1 MIIKKY
7 LGQTLADMG
16 FITTQ
21 QLDEALQ
28 RQKQIMKEKA
38 SPERLQRDRLVT
50 EARLAIETDTA
61 PLLGHIL
68 NDMGF
73 VTKGQLEQALQ
84 EQDKTFQAYMSLENE
99 KFGIAVEIGALVNS
113 TFSLAEVLHLIMMHA
128 NRVTNSVAST
138 LMLVDETTGEL
149 VFSVPTGP
157 KEDKLIDIRIPSG
170 EGIAGWVVEHE
181 KPALVPN
188 VKEDARFY
196 PKVDEISGFETKSM
210 LCVPLKAKT
219 KLIGVLEV
227 INKVDGTFFTKED
240 ELLLSMFGYQAAVAI
255 ENARL
260 YGELMDQL
268 KESKRAKD
276 ALRESEEKTRA
287 LLNAINDIALLL
299 DTDGT
304 VLDSNA
310 IALQRLGKSADKL
323 VGKCI
328 YDFFPP
334 PLAEP
339 TKNAVS
345 EVIRTGKPFCME
357 FEQESRIYDSQV
369 YPICDAQ
376 GKAIQIGVI
385 SSDIT
390 ERRSMEAQL
399 RQTHK
404 MEAIGTLAG
413 GIAHDFNNILGII
426 LGNTELAMDDVPEW
440 NPACLNLEEI
450 RIAGIRARDV
460 VRQLLSFAHKTDQER
475 KPVIINSIIIDVLKL
490 LRFSIPA
497 NIEIRHNL
505 PKGPEVILADPTQ
518 LNQIMINLF
527 TNAAHAMEK
536 DGGILEINMESV
548 NLTASTAQFRD
559 LSPGPYVKL
568 SVSDTGAG
576 IGPEIKNRIFDPYF
590 TTKEVGKGSG
600 MGLSVVHG
608 IVMNH
613 NGAISVDSELGKG
626 ATFTILLPTSKRE
639 PVPETTIDEEL
650 PTGKEMILFV
660 DDEESIVKMGM
671 QRLKRLGYK
680 VESTTSPVEA
690 LDLFSSKSDQF
701 DLVIT
706 DLTMP
711 KMTGDKLVKAILDIR
726 PDIPIILCTGF
737 SEKIN
742 SEKIREIGA
751 AAYLEKPHDKYAL
764 SKTVRR
770 VLDKKILEQ

>member
-28 RQKQIMKEKA
+28 RQKQVMKEKA

-50 EARLAIETDTA
+50 EARLAKDTDTA
-61 PLLGHIL
+61 PLLGRIL

-73 VTKGQLEQALQ
+73 VTKEQLEQALQ
-84 EQDKTFQAYMSLENE
+84 EQEKTFQTYMSLENE
-99 KFGIAVEIGALVNS
+99 KLGIAVEIGALVNS
-113 TFSLAEVLHLIMMHA
+113 TLSLAEVLHLIMTHA

-157 KEDKLIDIRIPSG
+157 KEDKLIDIRIPPG

-196 PKVDEISGFETKSM
+196 PKIDEISGFETESM

-227 INKVDGTFFTKED
+227 INKVDGTFFKKED

-260 YGELMDQL
+260 YGELTDQL

-276 ALRESEEKTRA
+276 ALRESEEKTRT
-287 LLNAINDIALLL
+287 LLNAIDDMAVLL

-310 IALQRLGKSADKL
+310 ITLQRLGKSADEL

-334 PLAEP
+334 PQAEP
-339 TKNAVS
+339 IRNAVS
-345 EVIRTGKPFCME
+345 KVIKTGKPFRME
-357 FEQESRIYDSQV
+357 LEQESRIYDSHV
-369 YPICDAQ
+369 YPICDTQ
-376 GKAIQIGVI
+376 GKVIQVGVI

-390 ERRSMEAQL
+390 ERRNMEAQL

-440 NPACLNLEEI
+440 NPASQNLEEI

-460 VRQLLSFAHKTDQER
+460 VRQLLSFTHKTDQER
-475 KPVIINSIIIDVLKL
+475 KPTIINSIIIEVLKL
-490 LRFSIPA
+490 LRSSIPA
-497 NIEIRHNL
+497 SIEIRHNIT
-505 PKGPEVILADPTQ
+505 KGSEIILADPTQ
-518 LNQIMINLF
+518 LNQVMINLL

-548 NLTASTAQFRD
+548 NLTESTAQFHD

-568 SVSDTGAG
+568 SVSDTGPG
-576 IGPEIKNRIFDPYF
+576 IDPEIKDRIFDPYF

-600 MGLSVVHG
+600 MGLAVVRG
-608 IVMNH
+608 IIMNH
-613 NGAISVDSELGKG
+613 NGAISVDSKLGKG
-626 ATFTILLPTSKRE
+626 TTFTIFLPTSKRE
-639 PVPETTIDEEL
+639 LVPETTIDEEL
-650 PTGKEMILFV
+650 PTGQERILYV
-660 DDEESIVKMGM
+660 DDEESIVKTGS

-680 VESTTSPVEA
+680 VESRTSPIEA
-690 LDLFSSKSDQF
+690 LDLFRSKPDQF

-726 PDIPIILCTGF
+726 PGLPIILCSGF

-742 SEKIREIGA
+742 SEKVRKIGA
-751 AAYLEKPHDKYAL
+751 TVYLEKPYDKRDL
-764 SKTVRR
+764 SRAVRR
-770 VLDKKILEQ
+770 GLDEKY

>member
-1 MIIKKY
+1 MLIKKY
-7 LGQTLADMG
+7 LGQTMAEMG
-16 FITTQ
+16 FVTRQ

-28 RQKQIMKEKA
+28 KQKQIMQEKA
-38 SPERLQRDRLVT
+38 SPERLPRDRLVT
-50 EARLAIETDTA
+50 EARLAKDTDMS
-61 PLLGHIL
+61 PLLGQVL

-73 VTKGQLEQALQ
+73 VTKEQLEQALQ
-84 EQDKTFQAYMSLENE
+84 EQEKPFQAYTSWENGQL
-99 KFGIAVEIGALVNS
+99 GIAVEIGALVNS
-113 TFSLAEVLHLIMMHA
+113 TLNLAEVLHLIMTHA

-138 LMLVDETTGEL
+138 LMLVDETTREL

-157 KEDKLIDIRIPSG
+157 KEDKLIDIRIPPG
-170 EGIAGWVVEHE
+170 KGIAGWVVEHG
-181 KPALVPN
+181 KPALVPD

-196 PKVDEISGFETKSM
+196 QKVDEMSGFETESM
-210 LCVPLKAKT
+210 LCVPLIAKT
-219 KLIGVLEV
+219 KLIGVLQV
-227 INKVDGTFFTKED
+227 INKADETFFNEED

-260 YGELMDQL
+260 YGELIDQL

-276 ALRESEEKTRA
+276 ALRESEERTRT
-287 LLNAINDIALLL
+287 LLNAIDDIALLL

-310 IALQRLGKSADKL
+310 TALQRLGKSADEL

-334 PLAEP
+334 PQAEAIR
-339 TKNAVS
+339 NAVS
-345 EVIRTGKPFCME
+345 EVIRKGKPFRIE
-357 FEQESRIYDSQV
+357 LEQESRIYDSHV

-376 GKAIQIGVI
+376 GKVIQAGVI

-399 RQTHK
+399 RQSHK

-440 NPACLNLEEI
+440 NPARLNLEEI
-450 RIAGIRARDV
+450 ITAGIRARDV

-475 KPVIINSIIIDVLKL
+475 KPVIINSVIIDGLRL

-497 NIEIRHNL
+497 NIEIRHNI
-505 PKGPEVILADPTQ
+505 PKGSEVIFADPTQ
-518 LNQIMINLF
+518 LNQVMINLF

-536 DGGILEINMESV
+536 DGGILAINVESV
-548 NLTASTAQFRD
+548 NLTASTAQSHD
-559 LSPGPYVKL
+559 LPPGSYVKL
-568 SVSDTGAG
+568 SVSDTGDG
-576 IGPEIKNRIFDPYF
+576 IAPEIKDRIFDPYF

-626 ATFTILLPTSKRE
+626 ATFTIFLPASKRE

-650 PTGKEMILFV
+650 PTGKERILFV
-660 DDEESIVKMGM
+660 DDEESIVKMGI

-680 VESTTSPVEA
+680 VESTTSPIEA
-690 LDLFSSKSDQF
+690 LDLFRSKSDQF

-751 AAYLEKPHDKYAL
+751 AVYLEKPHDKHDL
-764 SKTVRR
+764 SKTIRR
-770 VLDKKILEQ
+770 VLDKKN

>member
-1 MIIKKY
+1 MLIKKY
-7 LGQTLADMG
+7 LGQTLAEMG

-50 EARLAIETDTA
+50 EARLAKDTDTG
-61 PLLGHIL
+61 PLLGQIL

-99 KFGIAVEIGALVNS
+99 KLGIAVEIGALVNS
-113 TFSLAEVLHLIMMHA
+113 TLSLAEVLHLIMTHA

-157 KEDKLIDIRIPSG
+157 KEDKLIDIRIPPG

-196 PKVDEISGFETKSM
+196 PKIDEISGFETKSM

-227 INKVDGTFFTKED
+227 INKLDGTFFKKED

-260 YGELMDQL
+260 YGELNDQL

-276 ALRESEEKTRA
+276 ALRESEGKTRA
-287 LLNAINDIALLL
+287 LLNAIDDMAVLL

-310 IALQRLGKSADKL
+310 ITLQRLGKSADEL

-328 YDFFPP
+328 YDFFPLP
-334 PLAEP
+334 QAEP
-339 TKNAVS
+339 IRNAVS
-345 EVIRTGKPFCME
+345 EVIKTGKPFRME
-357 FEQESRIYDSQV
+357 LEQERRIYDSHV

-376 GKAIQIGVI
+376 GKVIQVGVI

-390 ERRSMEAQL
+390 ERRNMEVQL

-426 LGNTELAMDDVPEW
+426 LGYTELVMDDVPEW
-440 NPACLNLEEI
+440 NPARQNLEEI

-460 VRQLLSFAHKTDQER
+460 VRQLLSFARKTDQER
-475 KPVIINSIIIDVLKL
+475 KPTIINSIIIEVLKL
-490 LRFSIPA
+490 LRSSIPA
-497 NIEIRHNL
+497 SIEIRHNL
-505 PKGPEVILADPTQ
+505 TKGSAIILADPTQ
-518 LNQIMINLF
+518 LNQVMINLL
-527 TNAAHAMEK
+527 TNAAYAMEK

-548 NLTASTAQFRD
+548 NLTESTAQFHD

-568 SVSDTGAG
+568 SVSDTGSG
-576 IGPEIKNRIFDPYF
+576 IGPEIKDRIFDPYF
-590 TTKEVGKGSG
+590 TTKEVGEGSG
-600 MGLSVVHG
+600 MGLAVVHG
-608 IVMNH
+608 IIMNH
-613 NGAISVDSELGKG
+613 KGAISVDSELGKG
-626 ATFTILLPTSKRE
+626 TTFTIFLPTSKRE

-650 PTGKEMILFV
+650 PTGQERILYV
-660 DDEESIVKMGM
+660 DDEESIVKIGS

-680 VESTTSPVEA
+680 VESSTSPIEA
-690 LDLFSSKSDQF
+690 LDLFRSKPDQF

-726 PDIPIILCTGF
+726 PGLPIILCTGF
-737 SEKIN
+737 SDKIN
-742 SEKIREIGA
+742 SEKVRKIGA
-751 AAYLEKPHDKYAL
+751 TVYLEKPYDKRDL
-764 SKTVRR
+764 SRAVRR
-770 VLDKKILEQ
+770 GLDEKY

>member
-1 MIIKKY
+1 MLIKKY
-7 LGQTLADMG
+7 LGQTLAEMG

-50 EARLAIETDTA
+50 EARLAKDTDTG
-61 PLLGHIL
+61 PLLGQIL

-99 KFGIAVEIGALVNS
+99 KLGIAVEIGALVNS
-113 TFSLAEVLHLIMMHA
+113 TLSLAEVLHLIMTHA

-157 KEDKLIDIRIPSG
+157 KEDKLIDIRIPPG

-196 PKVDEISGFETKSM
+196 PKIDEISGFETKSM

-227 INKVDGTFFTKED
+227 INKLDGTFFKKED

-260 YGELMDQL
+260 YGELNDQL

-276 ALRESEEKTRA
+276 ALRESEGKTRA
-287 LLNAINDIALLL
+287 LLNAIDDMAVLL

-310 IALQRLGKSADKL
+310 ITLQRLGKSADEL

-328 YDFFPP
+328 YDFFPLP
-334 PLAEP
+334 QAEP
-339 TKNAVS
+339 IRNAVS
-345 EVIRTGKPFCME
+345 EVIKTGKPFRME
-357 FEQESRIYDSQV
+357 LEQERRIYDSHV

-376 GKAIQIGVI
+376 GKVIQVGVI

-390 ERRSMEAQL
+390 ERRNMEVQL

-426 LGNTELAMDDVPEW
+426 LGYTELVMDDVPEW
-440 NPACLNLEEI
+440 NPARQNLEEI

-460 VRQLLSFAHKTDQER
+460 VRQLLSFARKTDQER
-475 KPVIINSIIIDVLKL
+475 KPTIINSIIIEVLKL
-490 LRFSIPA
+490 LRSSIPA
-497 NIEIRHNL
+497 SIEIRHNIT
-505 PKGPEVILADPTQ
+505 KGSEIILADPTQ
-518 LNQIMINLF
+518 LNQVMINLL

-548 NLTASTAQFRD
+548 NLTESTAQFHD

-568 SVSDTGAG
+568 SVSDTGSG
-576 IGPEIKNRIFDPYF
+576 IGPEIKDRIFDPYF
-590 TTKEVGKGSG
+590 TTKEVGEGSG
-600 MGLSVVHG
+600 MGLAVVHG
-608 IVMNH
+608 IIMNH
-613 NGAISVDSELGKG
+613 KGAISVDSELGKG
-626 ATFTILLPTSKRE
+626 TTFTIFLPTSKRE

-650 PTGKEMILFV
+650 PTGQERILYV
-660 DDEESIVKMGM
+660 DDEESIVKIGS

-680 VESTTSPVEA
+680 VESSTSPIEA
-690 LDLFSSKSDQF
+690 LDLFRSKPDQF

-726 PDIPIILCTGF
+726 PGLPIILCTGF
-737 SEKIN
+737 SDKIN
-742 SEKIREIGA
+742 SEKVRKIGA
-751 AAYLEKPHDKYAL
+751 TVYLEKPYDKRDL
-764 SKTVRR
+764 SRAVRR
-770 VLDKKILEQ
+770 GLDEKY

>member
-1 MIIKKY
+1 MKVKKY
-7 LGQTLADMG
+7 LGQTMAEMG
-16 FITTQ
+16 FVTTQ
-21 QLDEALQ
+21 QLDVALQ
-28 RQKQIMKEKA
+28 KQKQIMQEKA
-38 SPERLQRDRLVT
+38 SPARLQRDRLVT
-50 EARLAIETDTA
+50 EARLAKEKDMLPSI
-61 PLLGHIL
+61 GQIL
-68 NDMGF
+68 ITMGY
-73 VTKGQLEQALQ
+73 VTKEQLEHALE
-84 EQDKTFQAYMSLENE
+84 EQDKTFQAYMSLESE
-99 KFGIAVEIGALVNS
+99 KLAIAIEIGALVNS
-113 TFSLAEVLHLIMMHA
+113 TLNLVEVLHLIMTHA

-138 LMLVDETTGEL
+138 LMLVDETTREL

-157 KEDKLIDIRIPSG
+157 KEDKLIDIRIPPG
-170 EGIAGWVVEHE
+170 KGIAGWVVEHG
-181 KPALVPN
+181 KPALVPD

-196 PKVDEISGFETKSM
+196 QKVDEMSGFETESM
-210 LCVPLKAKT
+210 LCVPLIAKT
-219 KLIGVLEV
+219 KLIGVLQV
-227 INKVDGTFFTKED
+227 INKADETFFNEED

-260 YGELMDQL
+260 YGELIDQL

-276 ALRESEEKTRA
+276 ALRESEERTRT
-287 LLNAINDIALLL
+287 LLNAIDDIALLL

-310 IALQRLGKSADKL
+310 TALQRLGKSADEL

-334 PLAEP
+334 PQAEAIR
-339 TKNAVS
+339 NAVS
-345 EVIRTGKPFCME
+345 EVIRKGKPFRME
-357 FEQESRIYDSQV
+357 LEQESRIYDSHV

-376 GKAIQIGVI
+376 GKVIQAGVI

-399 RQTHK
+399 RQSHK
-404 MEAIGTLAG
+404 MEAVGTLAG

-440 NPACLNLEEI
+440 NPARLNLEEI
-450 RIAGIRARDV
+450 ITAGIRARDV

-475 KPVIINSIIIDVLKL
+475 KPVMINSVIIDGLRL

-505 PKGPEVILADPTQ
+505 PKGSEVIFADPTQ
-518 LNQIMINLF
+518 LNQVMINLF

-536 DGGILEINMESV
+536 DGGILAINVESV
-548 NLTASTAQFRD
+548 NLTASTAQSHD
-559 LSPGPYVKL
+559 LPPGSYVKL
-568 SVSDTGAG
+568 SVSDTGDG
-576 IGPEIKNRIFDPYF
+576 IAPEIKDRIFDPYF

-626 ATFTILLPTSKRE
+626 ATFTIFLPASKRE

-650 PTGKEMILFV
+650 PTGKERILFV
-660 DDEESIVKMGM
+660 DDEESIVKMGI

-680 VESTTSPVEA
+680 VESTTSPIEA
-690 LDLFSSKSDQF
+690 LDLFRSKSDQF

-751 AAYLEKPHDKYAL
+751 AVYLEKPHDKHDL
-764 SKTVRR
+764 SKTIRR
-770 VLDKKILEQ
+770 VLDKKN

>member
-1 MIIKKY
+1 MLIKKY
-7 LGQTLADMG
+7 LGQTLAEMG

-50 EARLAIETDTA
+50 EARLAKDTDTG
-61 PLLGHIL
+61 PLLGQIL

-99 KFGIAVEIGALVNS
+99 KLGIAVEIGALVNS
-113 TFSLAEVLHLIMMHA
+113 TLSLAEVLHLIMTHA

-157 KEDKLIDIRIPSG
+157 KEDKLIDIRIPPG

-196 PKVDEISGFETKSM
+196 PKIDEISGFETKSM

-227 INKVDGTFFTKED
+227 INKLDGTFFKKED

-260 YGELMDQL
+260 YGELNDQL

-276 ALRESEEKTRA
+276 ALRESEGKTRA
-287 LLNAINDIALLL
+287 LLNAIDDMAVLL

-310 IALQRLGKSADKL
+310 ITLQRLGKSADEL

-328 YDFFPP
+328 YDFFPLP
-334 PLAEP
+334 QAEP
-339 TKNAVS
+339 IRNAVS
-345 EVIRTGKPFCME
+345 EVIKTGKPFRME
-357 FEQESRIYDSQV
+357 LEQERRIYDSHV

-376 GKAIQIGVI
+376 GKVIQVGVI

-390 ERRSMEAQL
+390 ERRNMEVQL

-426 LGNTELAMDDVPEW
+426 LGYTELVMDDVPEW
-440 NPACLNLEEI
+440 NPARQNLEEI

-460 VRQLLSFAHKTDQER
+460 VRQLLSFARKTDQER
-475 KPVIINSIIIDVLKL
+475 KPTIINSIIIEVLKL
-490 LRFSIPA
+490 LRSSIPA
-497 NIEIRHNL
+497 SIEIRHNL
-505 PKGPEVILADPTQ
+505 TKGSAIILADPTQ
-518 LNQIMINLF
+518 LNQVMINLL
-527 TNAAHAMEK
+527 TNAAYAMEK

-548 NLTASTAQFRD
+548 NLTESTAQFHD

-568 SVSDTGAG
+568 SVSDTGSG
-576 IGPEIKNRIFDPYF
+576 IGPEIKDRIFDPYF
-590 TTKEVGKGSG
+590 TTKEVGEGSG
-600 MGLSVVHG
+600 MGLAVVHG
-608 IVMNH
+608 IIMNH
-613 NGAISVDSELGKG
+613 KGAISVDSELGKG
-626 ATFTILLPTSKRE
+626 TTFTIFLPISKRE

-650 PTGKEMILFV
+650 PTGQERILYV
-660 DDEESIVKMGM
+660 DDEESIVKIGS

-680 VESTTSPVEA
+680 VESSTSPIEA
-690 LDLFSSKSDQF
+690 LDLFRSKPDQF

-726 PDIPIILCTGF
+726 PGLPIILCTGF
-737 SEKIN
+737 SDKIN
-742 SEKIREIGA
+742 SEKVRKIGA
-751 AAYLEKPHDKYAL
+751 TVYLEKPYDKRDL
-764 SKTVRR
+764 SRAVRR
-770 VLDKKILEQ
+770 GLDEKY

>member
-1 MIIKKY
+1 MLIKKY
-7 LGQTLADMG
+7 LGQTLAEMG

-50 EARLAIETDTA
+50 EARLAKDTDTG
-61 PLLGHIL
+61 PLLGQIL

-99 KFGIAVEIGALVNS
+99 KLGIAVEIGALVNS
-113 TFSLAEVLHLIMMHA
+113 TLSLAEVLHLIMTHA

-157 KEDKLIDIRIPSG
+157 KEDKLIDIRIPPG

-196 PKVDEISGFETKSM
+196 PKIDEISGFETKSM

-227 INKVDGTFFTKED
+227 INKLDGTFFTKED

-260 YGELMDQL
+260 YGELNDQL

-276 ALRESEEKTRA
+276 ALRESEGKTRA
-287 LLNAINDIALLL
+287 LLNAIDDMAVLL

-310 IALQRLGKSADKL
+310 ITLQRLGKSADEL

-328 YDFFPP
+328 YDFFPLP
-334 PLAEP
+334 QAEP
-339 TKNAVS
+339 IRNAVS
-345 EVIRTGKPFCME
+345 EVIKTGKPFRME
-357 FEQESRIYDSQV
+357 LEQERRIYDSHV

-376 GKAIQIGVI
+376 GKVIQVGVI

-390 ERRSMEAQL
+390 ERRNMEVQL

-426 LGNTELAMDDVPEW
+426 LGYTELVMDDVPEW
-440 NPACLNLEEI
+440 NPARQNLEEI

-460 VRQLLSFAHKTDQER
+460 VRQLLSFARKTDQER
-475 KPVIINSIIIDVLKL
+475 KPTIINSIIIEVLKL
-490 LRFSIPA
+490 LRSSIPA
-497 NIEIRHNL
+497 SIEIRHNL
-505 PKGPEVILADPTQ
+505 TKGSAIILADPTQ
-518 LNQIMINLF
+518 LNQVMINLL

-548 NLTASTAQFRD
+548 NLTESTAQFHD

-568 SVSDTGAG
+568 SVSDTGSG
-576 IGPEIKNRIFDPYF
+576 IGPEIKDRIFDPYF
-590 TTKEVGKGSG
+590 TTKEVGEGSG
-600 MGLSVVHG
+600 MGLAVVHG
-608 IVMNH
+608 IIMNH
-613 NGAISVDSELGKG
+613 KGAISVDSELGKG
-626 ATFTILLPTSKRE
+626 TTFTIFLPTSKRE

-650 PTGKEMILFV
+650 PTGQERILYV
-660 DDEESIVKMGM
+660 DDEESIVKIGS

-680 VESTTSPVEA
+680 VESSTSPIEA
-690 LDLFSSKSDQF
+690 LDLFRSKPDQF

-726 PDIPIILCTGF
+726 PGLPIILCTGF
-737 SEKIN
+737 SDKIN
-742 SEKIREIGA
+742 SEKVRKIGA
-751 AAYLEKPHDKYAL
+751 TVYLEKPYDKRDL
-764 SKTVRR
+764 SRAVRR
-770 VLDKKILEQ
+770 GLDGKY

>member
-7 LGQTLADMG
+7 LGQILADMG

-38 SPERLQRDRLVT
+38 SPERLQRDKLVT
-50 EARLAIETDTA
+50 EARLAIDTDTA

-68 NDMGF
+68 NDMGV
-73 VTKGQLEQALQ
+73 VTKRQLEQALQ

-113 TFSLAEVLHLIMMHA
+113 TFSLAEVLHLIMTHA

-181 KPALVPN
+181 KPALVTN

-260 YGELMDQL
+260 YGELKDQL

-310 IALQRLGKSADKL
+310 IALQRLGKSADEL

-345 EVIRTGKPFCME
+345 EVTRTGKPFRME
-357 FEQESRIYDSQV
+357 FEQESRIYDSHV

-376 GKAIQIGVI
+376 GKVIQVGVI

-497 NIEIRHNL
+497 NIEIRHNI

-518 LNQIMINLF
+518 LNQIVINLF

-536 DGGILEINMESV
+536 DGGILEINVESV
-548 NLTASTAQFRD
+548 NLTASTAQFHD

-568 SVSDTGAG
+568 SVSDTGTG
-576 IGPEIKNRIFDPYF
+576 IGPEIKDRIFDPYF

-626 ATFTILLPTSKRE
+626 ATFTIFLPTSKRE

-660 DDEESIVKMGM
+660 DDEESIVKMGT

-680 VESTTSPVEA
+680 VESTTSPIEA

-726 PDIPIILCTGF
+726 PDIPIILCTGC

-751 AAYLEKPHDKYAL
+751 AVYLEKPHDKHAL

-770 VLDKKILEQ
+770 VLDKKK

>member
-1 MIIKKY
+1 MIMKKY

-50 EARLAIETDTA
+50 EARLAKDIDTA
-61 PLLGHIL
+61 PLLGQIL

-73 VTKGQLEQALQ
+73 VTNEQLAHALQ
-84 EQDKTFQAYMSLENE
+84 EQEKTFQAYMSLENE
-99 KFGIAVEIGALVNS
+99 KMGIAVEIGALVNS
-113 TFSLAEVLHLIMMHA
+113 TLSLAEVLHLIMTHA
-128 NRVTNSVAST
+128 NRVTNSAAST

-157 KEDKLIDIRIPSG
+157 QEDKLIDIRIPSG
-170 EGIAGWVVEHE
+170 EGIAGWVMEHE
-181 KPALVPN
+181 KPALVSN

-268 KESKRAKD
+268 KESKRAKG

-287 LLNAINDIALLL
+287 LLNAIDDIALLL

-310 IALQRLGKSADKL
+310 IALQRLGKSADEL

-328 YDFFPP
+328 YNFFPP

-339 TKNAVS
+339 VRDAVS
-345 EVIRTGKPFCME
+345 EVIRTGKPFRME
-357 FEQESRIYDSQV
+357 LEQDSRIYDSHV

-399 RQTHK
+399 RQSHK

-413 GIAHDFNNILGII
+413 GIAHDFNNIL
-426 LGNTELAMDDVPEW
+426 
-440 NPACLNLEEI
+440 
-450 RIAGIRARDV
+450 
-460 VRQLLSFAHKTDQER
+460 
-475 KPVIINSIIIDVLKL
+475 
-490 LRFSIPA
+490 
-497 NIEIRHNL
+497 
-505 PKGPEVILADPTQ
+505 
-518 LNQIMINLF
+518 
-527 TNAAHAMEK
+527 
-536 DGGILEINMESV
+536 
-548 NLTASTAQFRD
+548 
-559 LSPGPYVKL
+559 
-568 SVSDTGAG
+568 
-576 IGPEIKNRIFDPYF
+576 
-590 TTKEVGKGSG
+590 
-600 MGLSVVHG
+600 
-608 IVMNH
+608 
-613 NGAISVDSELGKG
+613 
-626 ATFTILLPTSKRE
+626 
-639 PVPETTIDEEL
+639 
-650 PTGKEMILFV
+650 
-660 DDEESIVKMGM
+660 
-671 QRLKRLGYK
+671 
-680 VESTTSPVEA
+680 
-690 LDLFSSKSDQF
+690 
-701 DLVIT
+701 
-706 DLTMP
+706 
-711 KMTGDKLVKAILDIR
+711 
-726 PDIPIILCTGF
+726 
-737 SEKIN
+737 
-742 SEKIREIGA
+742 
-751 AAYLEKPHDKYAL
+751 
-764 SKTVRR
+764 
-770 VLDKKILEQ
+770 

>member
-1 MIIKKY
+1 MLIKKY
-7 LGQTLADMG
+7 LGQTLAEMG

-50 EARLAIETDTA
+50 EARLAKDTDTG
-61 PLLGHIL
+61 PLLGQIL

-99 KFGIAVEIGALVNS
+99 KLGIAVEIGALVNS
-113 TFSLAEVLHLIMMHA
+113 TLSLAEVLHLIMTHA

-157 KEDKLIDIRIPSG
+157 KEDKLIDIRIPPG

-196 PKVDEISGFETKSM
+196 PKIDEISGFETKSM

-227 INKVDGTFFTKED
+227 INKLDGTFFKKED

-260 YGELMDQL
+260 YGELNDQL

-276 ALRESEEKTRA
+276 ALRESEGKTRA
-287 LLNAINDIALLL
+287 LLNAIDDMAVLL

-310 IALQRLGKSADKL
+310 ITLQRLGKSADEL

-328 YDFFPP
+328 YDFFPLP
-334 PLAEP
+334 QAEP
-339 TKNAVS
+339 IRNAVS
-345 EVIRTGKPFCME
+345 EVIKTGKPFRME
-357 FEQESRIYDSQV
+357 LEQERRIYDSHV

-376 GKAIQIGVI
+376 GKVIQVGVI

-390 ERRSMEAQL
+390 ERRNMEVQL

-426 LGNTELAMDDVPEW
+426 LGYTELVMDDVPEW
-440 NPACLNLEEI
+440 NPARQNLEEI

-460 VRQLLSFAHKTDQER
+460 VRQLLSFARKTDQER
-475 KPVIINSIIIDVLKL
+475 KPTIINSIIIEVLKL
-490 LRFSIPA
+490 LRSSIPA
-497 NIEIRHNL
+497 SIEIRHNL
-505 PKGPEVILADPTQ
+505 TKGSAIILADPTQ
-518 LNQIMINLF
+518 LNQVMINLL

-548 NLTASTAQFRD
+548 NLTESTAQFHD

-568 SVSDTGAG
+568 SVSDTGSG
-576 IGPEIKNRIFDPYF
+576 IGPEIKDRIFDPYF
-590 TTKEVGKGSG
+590 TTKEVGEGSG
-600 MGLSVVHG
+600 MGLAVVHG
-608 IVMNH
+608 IIMNH
-613 NGAISVDSELGKG
+613 KGAISVDSELGKG
-626 ATFTILLPTSKRE
+626 TTFTIFLPTSKRE

-650 PTGKEMILFV
+650 PTGQERILYV
-660 DDEESIVKMGM
+660 DDEESIVKIGS

-680 VESTTSPVEA
+680 VESSTSPIEA
-690 LDLFSSKSDQF
+690 LDLFRSKPDQF

-726 PDIPIILCTGF
+726 PGLPIILCTGF
-737 SEKIN
+737 SDKIN
-742 SEKIREIGA
+742 SEKVRKIGA
-751 AAYLEKPHDKYAL
+751 TVYLEKPYDKRDL
-764 SKTVRR
+764 SRAVRR
-770 VLDKKILEQ
+770 GLDEKY

>member
-1 MIIKKY
+1 MLPSI
-7 LGQTLADMG
+7 GQILITMG
-16 FITTQ
+16 Y
-21 QLDEALQ
+21 
-28 RQKQIMKEKA
+28 
-38 SPERLQRDRLVT
+38 
-50 EARLAIETDTA
+50 
-61 PLLGHIL
+61 
-68 NDMGF
+68 
-73 VTKGQLEQALQ
+73 VTKEQLEHALE
-84 EQDKTFQAYMSLENE
+84 EQDKTFQAYMSLESE
-99 KFGIAVEIGALVNS
+99 KLAIAIEIGALVNS
-113 TFSLAEVLHLIMMHA
+113 TLNLVEVLHLIMTHA

-138 LMLVDETTGEL
+138 LMLVDETTREL

-157 KEDKLIDIRIPSG
+157 KEDKLIDIRIPPG
-170 EGIAGWVVEHE
+170 KGIAGWVVEHG
-181 KPALVPN
+181 KPALVPD

-196 PKVDEISGFETKSM
+196 QKVDEMSGFETESM
-210 LCVPLKAKT
+210 LCVPLIAKT
-219 KLIGVLEV
+219 KLIGVLQV
-227 INKVDGTFFTKED
+227 INKADETFFNEED

-260 YGELMDQL
+260 YGELIDQL

-276 ALRESEEKTRA
+276 ALKESEERTRT
-287 LLNAINDIALLL
+287 LLNAIDDIALLL

-310 IALQRLGKSADKL
+310 TALQRLGKSADEL

-334 PLAEP
+334 PQAEAIR
-339 TKNAVS
+339 NAVS
-345 EVIRTGKPFCME
+345 EVIRKGKPFRME
-357 FEQESRIYDSQV
+357 LEQESRIYDSHV

-376 GKAIQIGVI
+376 GKVIQAGVI

-399 RQTHK
+399 RQSHK
-404 MEAIGTLAG
+404 MEAVGTLAG

-440 NPACLNLEEI
+440 NPARLNLEEI
-450 RIAGIRARDV
+450 ITAGIRARDV

-475 KPVIINSIIIDVLKL
+475 KPVIINSVIIDGLRL

-497 NIEIRHNL
+497 NIEIRHNV
-505 PKGPEVILADPTQ
+505 PKGSEVIFADPTQ
-518 LNQIMINLF
+518 LNQVMINLF
-527 TNAAHAMEK
+527 TNAAHAMEQ
-536 DGGILEINMESV
+536 DGGILAINVESV
-548 NLTASTAQFRD
+548 NLTASTAQSHD
-559 LSPGPYVKL
+559 LPPGSYVKL
-568 SVSDTGAG
+568 SVSDTGDG
-576 IGPEIKNRIFDPYF
+576 IAPEIKDRIFDPYF

-626 ATFTILLPTSKRE
+626 ATFTIFLPASKRE
-639 PVPETTIDEEL
+639 PVPEATIDEEL
-650 PTGKEMILFV
+650 PTGKERILFV
-660 DDEESIVKMGM
+660 DDEESIVKMGI

-680 VESTTSPVEA
+680 VESTTSPIEA
-690 LDLFSSKSDQF
+690 LDLFRSKSDQF

-751 AAYLEKPHDKYAL
+751 AVYLEKPHDKHDL
-764 SKTVRR
+764 SKTIRR
-770 VLDKKILEQ
+770 VLDKKN

>member
-1 MIIKKY
+1 MLIKKY
-7 LGQTLADMG
+7 LGQTMAEMG
-16 FITTQ
+16 FVTRQ

-28 RQKQIMKEKA
+28 KQKQIMQEKA
-38 SPERLQRDRLVT
+38 SPERLPRDRLVT
-50 EARLAIETDTA
+50 EARLAKDTDMS
-61 PLLGHIL
+61 PLLGQVL

-73 VTKGQLEQALQ
+73 VTKEQLEQALQ
-84 EQDKTFQAYMSLENE
+84 EQEKPFQAYTSWENGQL
-99 KFGIAVEIGALVNS
+99 GIAVEIGALVNS
-113 TFSLAEVLHLIMMHA
+113 TLNLAEVLHLIMKHA

-157 KEDKLIDIRIPSG
+157 KEDKLIDIRIPPG
-170 EGIAGWVVEHE
+170 KGIAGWVVEHG
-181 KPALVPN
+181 KPALVPD

-196 PKVDEISGFETKSM
+196 QKVDEMSGFETESM
-210 LCVPLKAKT
+210 LCVPLIAKT
-219 KLIGVLEV
+219 KLIGVLQV
-227 INKVDGTFFTKED
+227 INKADETFFNEED

-260 YGELMDQL
+260 YGELIDQL

-276 ALRESEEKTRA
+276 ALKESEERTRT
-287 LLNAINDIALLL
+287 LLNAIDDIALLL

-310 IALQRLGKSADKL
+310 TALQRLGKSADEL

-334 PLAEP
+334 PQAEAIR
-339 TKNAVS
+339 NAVS
-345 EVIRTGKPFCME
+345 EVIRKGKPFRME
-357 FEQESRIYDSQV
+357 LEQESRIYDSHV

-376 GKAIQIGVI
+376 GKVIQAGVI

-399 RQTHK
+399 RQSHK
-404 MEAIGTLAG
+404 MEAVGTLAG

-440 NPACLNLEEI
+440 NPARLNLEEI
-450 RIAGIRARDV
+450 ITAGIRARDV

-475 KPVIINSIIIDVLKL
+475 KPVIINSVIIDGLRL

-497 NIEIRHNL
+497 NIEIRHNV
-505 PKGPEVILADPTQ
+505 PKGSEVIFADPTQ
-518 LNQIMINLF
+518 LNQVMINLF
-527 TNAAHAMEK
+527 TNAAHAMEQ
-536 DGGILEINMESV
+536 DGGILAINVESV
-548 NLTASTAQFRD
+548 NLTASTAQSHD
-559 LSPGPYVKL
+559 LPPGSYVKL
-568 SVSDTGAG
+568 SVSDTGDG
-576 IGPEIKNRIFDPYF
+576 IAPEIKDRIFDPYF

-626 ATFTILLPTSKRE
+626 ATFTIFLPASKRE
-639 PVPETTIDEEL
+639 PVPEATIDEEL
-650 PTGKEMILFV
+650 PTGKERILFV
-660 DDEESIVKMGM
+660 DDEESIVKMGI

-680 VESTTSPVEA
+680 VESTTSPIEA
-690 LDLFSSKSDQF
+690 LDLFRSKSDQF

-751 AAYLEKPHDKYAL
+751 AVYLEKPHDKHDL
-764 SKTVRR
+764 SKTIRR
-770 VLDKKILEQ
+770 VLDKKN

>member
-1 MIIKKY
+1 MITKKY

-50 EARLAIETDTA
+50 EARLAKEKDTA
-61 PLLGHIL
+61 PLLGQIL
-68 NDMGF
+68 SDMGL
-73 VTKGQLEQALQ
+73 VTNEQLVQALQ
-84 EQDKTFQAYMSLENE
+84 EQEKTFQAYMSLENE
-99 KFGIAVEIGALVNS
+99 KLGVAFEIGALVNS
-113 TFSLAEVLHLIMMHA
+113 TLSLVEVLHLIMTHA

-157 KEDKLIDIRIPSG
+157 KKDKLIDIRIPPG
-170 EGIAGWVVEHE
+170 EGIAGWVMEHE

-188 VKEDARFY
+188 VKEDGRFY
-196 PKVDEISGFETKSM
+196 PKIDEISGFETESM

-227 INKVDGTFFTKED
+227 INKVDGTFFAKED
-240 ELLLSMFGYQAAVAI
+240 ELLLGMFGYQAAVAI

-260 YGELMDQL
+260 YGELKEQL
-268 KESKRAKD
+268 EESKRAKD

-287 LLNAINDIALLL
+287 LLNAMDDMVVLL
-299 DTDGT
+299 DADGT

-310 IALQRLGKSADKL
+310 ITQQIFGKSADEL

-334 PLAEP
+334 PQAERRRSS
-339 TKNAVS
+339 VS
-345 EVIRTGKPFCME
+345 EVIRTCKPFRME
-357 FEQESRIYDSQV
+357 HEHESRIFDNHV

-376 GKAIQIGVI
+376 GKVIQVGVI

-440 NPACLNLEEI
+440 NPAYLNLEEI

-475 KPVIINSIIIDVLKL
+475 KPTIINAVIMEVLQL
-490 LRFSIPA
+490 LRSSIPA
-497 NIEIRHNL
+497 SIEIRNNIA
-505 PKGPEVILADPTQ
+505 KGSKVIIADPTQ
-518 LNQIMINLF
+518 LNQVMINLF

-548 NLTASTAQFRD
+548 NLKASTAQFHD
-559 LSPGPYVKL
+559 LSPGPYIKL
-568 SVSDTGAG
+568 SVKDTGSG
-576 IGPEIKNRIFDPYF
+576 IGPEIKDRIFDPYF

-608 IVMNH
+608 IIMNH

-626 ATFTILLPTSKRE
+626 TTFTILLPTSKRE
-639 PVPETTIDEEL
+639 PVPETKIDEEL
-650 PTGKEMILFV
+650 PTGKERILFV
-660 DDEESIVKMGM
+660 DDEKAIVKMGI

-680 VESTTSPVEA
+680 VESTTSSIEA
-690 LDLFSSKSDQF
+690 LDLFRSKSDQF

-726 PDIPIILCTGF
+726 PDVPIILCTGF

-751 AAYLEKPHDKYAL
+751 AVYLEKPHDKHNL

-770 VLDKKILEQ
+770 VLDKKN

>member
-1 MIIKKY
+1 MLIKKY
-7 LGQTLADMG
+7 LGQTMAEMG
-16 FITTQ
+16 FVTRQ

-28 RQKQIMKEKA
+28 RQKQIMQEKA
-38 SPERLQRDRLVT
+38 SPEKLQRDRLVT
-50 EARLAIETDTA
+50 EARLAKDTDMA
-61 PLLGHIL
+61 PLLGQVL
-68 NDMGF
+68 NNMGF
-73 VTKGQLEQALQ
+73 VTKEQLEQALQ
-84 EQDKTFQAYMSLENE
+84 EQEKPFQAYTSLENE
-99 KFGIAVEIGALVNS
+99 KLGIALEIGALVNS
-113 TFSLAEVLHLIMMHA
+113 TLNLAEVLHLIMTHA

-157 KEDKLIDIRIPSG
+157 KEDKLIDIRIPPG
-170 EGIAGWVVEHE
+170 KGIAGWVVEHG
-181 KPALVPN
+181 KPALVPD

-196 PKVDEISGFETKSM
+196 QKVDEMSGFETESM
-210 LCVPLKAKT
+210 LCVPLIAKT
-219 KLIGVLEV
+219 KLIGVLQV
-227 INKVDGTFFTKED
+227 INKADGTFFNEED

-260 YGELMDQL
+260 YGELIDQL

-276 ALRESEEKTRA
+276 ALGESEERTRT
-287 LLNAINDIALLL
+287 LLNAIDDIALLL

-310 IALQRLGKSADKL
+310 TALQRLGKSAAEL

-334 PLAEP
+334 PQAEAIR
-339 TKNAVS
+339 NAVS
-345 EVIRTGKPFCME
+345 EVIRKGKPFRME
-357 FEQESRIYDSQV
+357 LEQESRIYDSQV

-376 GKAIQIGVI
+376 GKVIQAGVI

-399 RQTHK
+399 RQSHK

-440 NPACLNLEEI
+440 NPARLNLEEI
-450 RIAGIRARDV
+450 ITAGIRARDV

-475 KPVIINSIIIDVLKL
+475 KPVIINSVIIDGLRL

-497 NIEIRHNL
+497 NIEIRHNV
-505 PKGPEVILADPTQ
+505 PKGSEVIFADPTQ
-518 LNQIMINLF
+518 LNQVMINLF

-536 DGGILEINMESV
+536 DGGILAINVESV
-548 NLTASTAQFRD
+548 NLTASTAQCHD
-559 LSPGPYVKL
+559 LAPGPYVKL
-568 SVSDTGAG
+568 SVSDTGDG
-576 IGPEIKNRIFDPYF
+576 IDPEINDRIFDPYF

-626 ATFTILLPTSKRE
+626 ATFTIFLPASKRE

-650 PTGKEMILFV
+650 PTGKERILFV
-660 DDEESIVKMGM
+660 DDEESIVKMGI

-680 VESTTSPVEA
+680 VESTTSPIEA
-690 LDLFSSKSDQF
+690 LDLFRSKSDQF

-751 AAYLEKPHDKYAL
+751 AVYLEKPHDKHDL
-764 SKTVRR
+764 SKTIRR
-770 VLDKKILEQ
+770 VLDKKN